1 MLDSIHDFSIT
12 AIGVENIEKIF
23 VHLLDEYTKKKYELV
38 INGVRKVAVDGFGL
52 QNVVLDLKV
61 FYSFDQSFE
70 FRRSCHLL
78 GLAYAGPEYFPEGDS
93 MVFIEASVGAEIACL
108 VKGVWSFELTE
119 L

>member
-1 MLDSIHDFSIT
+1 MLHSIHDFSI
-12 AIGVENIEKIF
+12 IGISVENPEKML
-23 VHLLDEYTKKKYELV
+23 VHLSDEFSKKKYDLV
-38 INGVRKVAVDGFGL
+38 IDGVRKVAVDGFGL

-61 FYSFDQSFE
+61 FYSFDGSFE

-78 GLAYAGPEYFPEGDS
+78 GLAYAGPEDFPQGDS

-108 VKGVWSFELTE
+108 VKGVWSFEVTE